1 MADVPRMN
9 KKFQASSVGGKVR
22 AVKYH
27 APVLAVKVRA
37 LVLEWFVKA
46 RTAMKGRIPS
56 KLFKLKAIEFYD
68 DEWFQNRE
76 KEYEVSSRKSDK
88 RHSVSIDD
96 SVVQV
101 IDYLQSIWIKV
112 LQLPSRM

>member
-1 MADVPRMN
+1 MN
-9 KKFQASSVGGKVR
+9 KKFRASSVGGKVG

-27 APVLAVKVRA
+27 VPVLAVKVRA

-68 DEWFQNRE
+68 DEWFQNR
-76 KEYEVSSRKSDK
+76 SSRKSDK
-88 RHSVSIDD
+88 RHAVSIDD
-96 SVVQV
+96 SVVRV
-101 IDYLQSIWIKV
+101 IDYLKSIWIKL